1 MREIN
6 VPSATPATREI
17 RKLLVANRG
26 EIAVRIFRTCAKM
39 GIATVAVFSDA
50 DEDAYFVRC
59 ADEAVRIGPAPSR
72 ESYLRGDKVIDAAK
86 LTGADAIHPG
96 FGFLAENAEFAE
108 AVAAAG
114 LLFVGPSPHAIRAMG
129 LKREAKITAVAAGVP
144 VVPGYTGEDQSND
157 AITKA
162 CATIGYPLLLKAS
175 AGGGGKGM
183 RIVREDAEL
192 VPAIESARR
201 EAESAFG
208 NATLIVEKYV
218 ERPRHIEIQILGDT
232 QGNVVHLFE
241 RECSIQRRHQK
252 IVEEAPSPRLSAD
265 VRARMGADAVKL
277 AKSIGYANAGTV
289 EFVVAPDGAYFF
301 LEVNTRLQVEHP
313 VTEGVIAGLDL
324 VEEQLRVARGEPL
337 RFDQAALETRWG
349 GASIECRVCA
359 EKPREGYLPQSGRIV
374 DFHVDASISGEDW
387 LRIETAIESG
397 DSVPVHYDSMIAK
410 IITRGETRTDAIQRM
425 RRALAALSVHGIE
438 TNVELLQAVL
448 AHPDFV
454 AGDFDTHFLERNA
467 DVLLADAG
475 ASLAWAAIAAAL
487 HGEAIRS
494 AARMVTPHVPSGF
507 RNNRF
512 APERV
517 SFACGERAVE
527 VGYVAEPG
535 GFFRVTVTGGD
546 MLFDRVRR
554 VAVEDARVVL
564 EGSDG
569 KRFSARVVTDE
580 ARVFVRIGGA
590 SLTLI
595 EQPRFPDRD
604 AESAVDG
611 CVAPMPGKI
620 LKVLV
625 EAGATVTAG
634 QTLVLMEAMKME
646 HAVKAP
652 HDGIAKEVRARVGEQ
667 VDGGALLVIV
677 E

>member
-1 MREIN
+1 MQTN
-6 VPSATPATREI
+6 APTAAPAAI
-17 RKLLVANRG
+17 HKLLVANRG

-50 DEDAYFVRC
+50 DEDALFVRV
-59 ADEAVRIGPAPSR
+59 ADEAMRIGPAPSR
-72 ESYLRGDKVIDAAK
+72 ESYLRGDKIIEAAK
-86 LTGADAIHPG
+86 RTGADAIHPG

-114 LLFVGPSPHAIRAMG
+114 LVFIGPSPHAIRAMG

-144 VVPGYTGEDQSND
+144 VVPGYTGEDQSNE

-162 CATIGYPLLLKAS
+162 CAEIGVPLLIKAS

-183 RIVREDAEL
+183 RIVRDLAEL
-192 VPAIESARR
+192 EDAIESARR

-208 NATLIVEKYV
+208 NATLIVERYV
-218 ERPRHIEIQILGDT
+218 ERPRHVEIQILGDAH
-232 QGNVVHLFE
+232 GSVVHLFE

-252 IVEEAPSPRLSAD
+252 IVEEAPSPRLAPD

-324 VEEQLRVARGEPL
+324 VEEQIRIARGEPL
-337 RFDQAALETRWG
+337 RFDQAALEKRLSG
-349 GASIECRVCA
+349 SSIECRVCA
-359 EKPREGYLPQSGRIV
+359 ESPRDGYLPQSGRIV
-374 DFHVDASISGEDW
+374 DFHVDAAVAGEDW
-387 LRIETAIESG
+387 LRIETAMESG

-410 IITRGETRTDAIQRM
+410 IITRGETRTDAIVRM
-425 RRALAALSVHGIE
+425 RRALAALSVHGVE

-448 AHPDFV
+448 AHPDFA

-467 DVLLADAG
+467 EVLLADAG

-487 HGEAIRS
+487 HGEAQRS
-494 AARMVTPHVPSGF
+494 SARTLTPSVPSGF
-507 RNNRF
+507 RNSRY
-512 APERV
+512 APERC
-517 SFACGERAVE
+517 SFACGERVVE

-535 GFFRVTVTGGD
+535 GFFRVTVTGAD
-546 MLFDRVRR
+546 MFFDRVRR
-554 VAVEDARVVL
+554 VSVLGAKLVL

-569 KRFSARVVTDE
+569 KRFAARVVPDA
-580 ARVFVRIGGA
+580 ARTFVRIGGR
-590 SLTLI
+590 SLTLV
-595 EQPRFPDRD
+595 EQPRFPDRN

-620 LKVLV
+620 SKVLV
-625 EAGATVTAG
+625 EEGAAVKAGE
-634 QTLVLMEAMKME
+634 TLVLMEAMKME